1 VQFLRSGDGRWFVL
15 MDELARHVTDI
26 DLYHTV
32 HDKSAYNN
40 GHFWHTVH
48 YIDAGTSTH
57 RSYPRSEGVGGGP
70 SSGHLYTTG
79 LMLHHLLTGCAA
91 SRRAVER
98 LGRYVIDADDGSKTV
113 FRFLDRGETGH
124 ISLSAFDGYHG
135 PGRATANSLNALV
148 DAHRLTGERAFL
160 AKAERLVRRSI
171 HPEDD
176 LASRNLADVEG
187 RWFYTMFLAALGR
200 YLDHKACLGEND
212 AMYAYGQASLLHYAA
227 WAAEHEYPYLEK
239 PEILEFPTETWAA
252 QDMRKSEILRLA
264 ARHAEGELRRRFVER
279 ARWFFDVSVRQLE
292 EHPTRA
298 FCRPLVLL
306 STLGYGQAFSDLHP
320 EDRAPRA
327 VASWRQ
333 LGPPLAFVPQKE
345 RARRRFVWLSAA
357 GLLGLG
363 ALALLGWI
371 L

>member
-1 VQFLRSGDGRWFVL
+1 
-15 MDELARHVTDI
+15 
-26 DLYHTV
+26 
-32 HDKSAYNN
+32 
-40 GHFWHTVH
+40 
-48 YIDAGTSTH
+48 
-57 RSYPRSEGVGGGP
+57 
-70 SSGHLYTTG
+70 
-79 LMLHHLLTGCAA
+79 MLHHLLTGCAA